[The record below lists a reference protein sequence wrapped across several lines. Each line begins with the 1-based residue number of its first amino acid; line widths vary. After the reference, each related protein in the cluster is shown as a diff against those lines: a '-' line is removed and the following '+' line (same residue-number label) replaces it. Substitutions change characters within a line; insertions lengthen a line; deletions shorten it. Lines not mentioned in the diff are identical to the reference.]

1 MQVALRTEAPA
12 VVRDNGMVPGV
23 IYGHNIKPKKIQVD
37 HKELIQEYLKNGN
50 SMSFGVKLQNRDHTV
65 FIKEIQKDPI
75 NRNIIHFDLMKV
87 AATDIMTASIPVH
100 LNGREKVEKK
110 GVVVQLL
117 SDTVDYEFPVNK
129 GISHLDIDVSHL
141 EVGDSILAKAID
153 VPEGFLLHEDPDKI
167 IVNVTHAA
175 YVDNDATINEEENKE
190 PDAEVPTMQ

>member
-1 MQVALRTEAPA
+1 MQIELRTEAPV
-12 VVRDNGMVPGV
+12 VVRSQGMVPGV
-23 IYGHNIKPKKIQVD
+23 IYGHNIKPKKVQVD
-37 HKELIQEYLKNGN
+37 HKALLQEYLTNGN
-50 SMSFGVKLQNRDHTV
+50 SMSFEVKLNNRDHTV

-87 AATDIMTASIPVH
+87 SATDIMTASIPVH

-129 GISHLDIDVSHL
+129 GISHIDIDVANL
-141 EVGDSILAKAID
+141 EVGDSILAKDID
-153 VPEGFLLHEDPDKI
+153 VPEGFLLHEDYDKI

-175 YVDNDATINEEENKE
+175 YVDQEATINVEENKE
-190 PDAEVPTMQ
+190 PDADVPAMQ